1 MNADKG
7 ENIRAEHTFFER
19 AGIDKSKADKKRLSP
34 DLSEMWGAEVTS
46 DMPAGGEKKTYY
58 YWTTKKRR
66 EERLPGMLTRH
77 IKPRVKL
84 INKK

>member
-1 MNADKG
+1 MNAELD
-7 ENIRAEHTFFER
+7 EEIRAEHTFRER
-19 AGIDKSKADKKRLSP
+19 ANVDKSKADKKRLSP
-34 DLSEMWGAEVTS
+34 DLSDMWGAEVTS

>member
-1 MNADKG
+1 MNADKS

-19 AGIDKSKADKKRLSP
+19 AGIDKSKADKKRPSP
-34 DLSEMWGAEVTS
+34 DINGMWGAEITS

-66 EERLPGMLTRH
+66 DECLPRLMAKH